1 MLGGLTRHFEV
12 ASKVAKNFVDGI
24 GKNIFRCEMP
34 EIDVVNSGTIFKIV
48 LHAWSGD
55 DKVESEVG
63 VTLEFRIVGGFAKEN
78 T

>member
-1 MLGGLTRHFEV
+1 
-12 ASKVAKNFVDGI
+12 
-24 GKNIFRCEMP
+24 MP
-34 EIDVVNSGTIFKIV
+34 EIDVVNSGTIFKVV
-48 LHAWSGD
+48 LHARSGD